1 MRRLR
6 APKSN
11 AHGASRVLSRTV
23 NSGRLNSGGSAE
35 KSAAT
40 YAFFLTDKPMNADN
54 LVKLVV
60 NTLDDGKGRDIS
72 VVDVRGKTSMTDFM
86 VVASGTSERHVK
98 SLAGHVAEEAKK
110 NETQPIGVEG
120 EDVGEWVLV
129 DLGEVIVHV
138 MKPQIRDF
146 YQLEKLWRGESGP
159 IETIPAL
166 SVY

>member
-1 MRRLR
+1 MW
-6 APKSN
+6 
-11 AHGASRVLSRTV
+11 HVERVPRPQGWLITSSSLV
-23 NSGRLNSGGSAE
+23 AVLLKNLPPPMS
-35 KSAAT
+35 
-40 YAFFLTDKPMNADN
+40 YFLTDKPMNADN